1 MWSDTLKQIGIRA
14 DTVFTKG
21 TDYMLA
27 YGAKRSIFYTVIE
40 ADTLF
45 IAADTLNMITQV
57 DTSRSNDSIRLIK
70 AYHDVRLLKSD
81 MQGKADSLVFND
93 SDSLFT
99 FFGDPVL
106 WSDTT
111 QFSADSI
118 HMSIKHN
125 QIDDVTLIQRAIIV
139 TELYQTYYDQIKGRS
154 IIAHFD
160 SSAIQDMWVT
170 GNAESIYYTRD
181 EQSAFIGVNK
191 TICSKMYFTFIHN
204 EIHLLKYFGEN
215 SSQMMPMGEA
225 AHDALRLEGFRWRL
239 EERPLTM
246 KDLMK

>member
-1 MWSDTLKQIGIRA
+1 MVTL
-14 DTVFTKG
+14 
-21 TDYMLA
+21 
-27 YGAKRSIFYTVIE
+27 
-40 ADTLF
+40 
-45 IAADTLNMITQV
+45 V
-57 DTSRSNDSIRLIK
+57 DTTGESDSIRLIK

-81 MQGKADSLVFND
+81 MQGRADSLTFND
-93 SDSLFT
+93 RDSLFT

-118 HMSIKHN
+118 HMSIKNN
-125 QIDDVTLIQRAIIV
+125 QIDDVTLIQKAIII

-160 SSAIQDMWVT
+160 SSAIQHMWVT

-181 EQSAFIGVNK
+181 DQSAFIGVNK

-215 SSQMMPMGEA
+215 SSSMMPMGEA
-225 AHDALRLEGFRWRL
+225 PHSTLRLEGFRWRT
-239 EERPLTM
+239 EERPLNK